1 MSPRNA
7 GASDASAKSRKKAAR
22 RARRG
27 DLKPN
32 GKSRSIFWRMRRVF
46 FAAALVF
53 VLVIA
58 GAGYL
63 FTQVPLPEEEP
74 PLLQTSFF
82 CAADVTTGCNADNS
96 IAQLAG
102 SEDRISVTYE
112 QLPPVL
118 VQAVLAAED
127 RTFYDH
133 GGVDPVGIVRA
144 LWANLRSDSV
154 QQGGSTI
161 TQQYVK
167 NVYLTQERTVTRK
180 VKEAALAVK
189 LEREL
194 PKQEILTR
202 YLNTIYFGRGAYGVE
217 AASRAYFGKS
227 VGDITLPEAA
237 YLAGLIRSPETADAQ
252 LPPEDAKFGT
262 NRATAVQRRN
272 SVLKAMVETGDITQA
287 QYDEYSQLGWDDVL
301 PRAARS
307 NFGKVAHPEW
317 GTDYVRD
324 YVHHWLVTSKD
335 AGGGGFTDAEVYGG
349 GLRVYTTID
358 MSNQEAAVD
367 AVNST
372 LDQPGDPSAALVSID
387 EQGAVRA
394 MVGGRDYN
402 GDESYAK
409 VNLAVGASGGGGGRQ
424 PGSSFKMFTL
434 AEAMNQGIPLSKTY
448 NAPASLTIPK
458 ADGGKDYRVKNY
470 ADAGLGTLDLV
481 QATAKSSNTAYVQLM
496 QEVGPENVVALAER
510 MGITSDLGA
519 NLSLT
524 LGTDDVSVIDMASAY
539 STLADGGE
547 HRSPFIVS
555 KVTDAAGNVL
565 YEHQVKSDKVLDEKV
580 TQEVSYALS
589 QVVEGGT
596 GTGAKIGQPV
606 AGKTGTTENYRDAWF
621 VGFTC
626 KLTTAVWMGYPDV
639 NLDGTP
645 KVMKSVHGKSVTGG
659 SFPTT
664 IWQKYMAKATQGLDS
679 CPFPKPTIA
688 PSTGPSTSGSVVTGP
703 TTSTTT
709 APSST
714 ASVPASSTTTAPSTT
729 TTTAAPTT
737 TSTAPPTPTT
747 KADASP

>member
-1 MSPRNA
+1 MSPRSTGAA
-7 GASDASAKSRKKAAR
+7 GPSARSSRKAAR
-22 RARRG
+22 RAKRQ

-32 GKSRSIFWRMRRVF
+32 GKKRSIFWRMRRPF
-46 FAAALVF
+46 FAVALVF
-53 VLVIA
+53 VLAIA

-63 FTQVPLPEEEP
+63 FTQVPLPEKEP

-82 CAADVTTGCNADNS
+82 CAADVTSGCNADNS
-96 IAQLAG
+96 IAQLSG
-102 SEDRISVTYE
+102 SEDRIAVTYE
-112 QLPPVL
+112 QLPPTL

-167 NVYLTQERTVTRK
+167 NVYLSQERTITRK

-252 LPPEDAKFGT
+252 LPPDDAKFGT

-287 QYDEYSQLGWDDVL
+287 QYDEYSALGWDDVL
-301 PRAARS
+301 QRATKANYGR
-307 NFGKVAHPEW
+307 VAHPEW
-317 GTDYVRD
+317 GTDYVID
-324 YVHHWLVTSKD
+324 YVRHWLVND
-335 AGGGGFTDAEVYGG
+335 GGFTDAEVYGG
-349 GLRVYTTID
+349 GLRVYTTVD
-358 MSNQEAAVD
+358 MNNQEAAVD

-372 LDQPGDPSAALVSID
+372 LDQPGDPAAALVSID

-394 MVGGRDYN
+394 MVGGRDY
-402 GDESYAK
+402 SASK
-409 VNLAVGASGGGGGRQ
+409 VNLAVGAEGGGGGRQ
-424 PGSSFKMFTL
+424 PGSSFKIFTL
-434 AEAMNQGIPLSKTY
+434 TEAMNQGIPLNKTY

-458 ADGGKDYRVKNY
+458 ADGGKDWKVGNY
-470 ADAGLGTLDLV
+470 GDAAQGTLDVV
-481 QATAKSSNTAYVQLM
+481 QATMKSSNTAYAQLM
-496 QEVGPENVVALAER
+496 LEVGPENVAALAKR
-510 MGITSDLGA
+510 MGITSELDA
-519 NLSLT
+519 VPALT
-524 LGTDDVSVIDMASAY
+524 LGTSEVSVIDMASAY

-547 HRSPFIVS
+547 HRAPFIVS
-555 KVTDAAGNVL
+555 KVTDATGNVL
-565 YEHQVKSDKVLDEKV
+565 YEHEVKGDKVLDDKV
-580 TQEVSYALS
+580 VEEVNYTLN

-596 GTGAKIGQPV
+596 GTGAKISQPA

-621 VGFTC
+621 AGYTC
-626 KLTTAVWMGYPDV
+626 KLTTAVWMGYPD
-639 NLDGTP
+639 LDANGQTRY
-645 KVMKSVHGKSVTGG
+645 MKSVHGKSVTGG
-659 SFPTT
+659 SFPAT
-664 IWQKYMAKATQGLDS
+664 IWRKYMEKATAGLDS
-679 CPFPKPTIA
+679 CPFPKPSLA
-688 PSTGPSTSGSVVTGP
+688 PYTGTNDTVITGP
-703 TTSTTT
+703 TTSSTTT
-709 APSST
+709 PPST
-714 ASVPASSTTTAPSTT
+714 APESSTTTAPPSTTTPTTRPSTT
-729 TTTAAPTT
+729 TTTKAPTT
-737 TSTAPPTPTT
+737 TTT
-747 KADASP
+747 VPKP